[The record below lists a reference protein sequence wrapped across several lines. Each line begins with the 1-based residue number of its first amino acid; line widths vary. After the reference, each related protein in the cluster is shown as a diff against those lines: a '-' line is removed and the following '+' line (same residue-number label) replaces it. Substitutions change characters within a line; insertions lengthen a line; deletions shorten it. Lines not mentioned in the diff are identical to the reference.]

1 MKKFNIAVFEGDGIG
16 KDITKPSLSILKKTA
31 EAYGIQL
38 ESEFLEAGA
47 ELYARTG
54 ISFPEESFEAA
65 KNADAIY
72 FAAMGLPSVR
82 YPDGTEVGPQHD
94 LRKRLNLY
102 AGVRPCITMPGLPLP
117 LRDERASSLDF
128 VIVRESTEGIH
139 AYPLK
144 SPFDSEEAAYNLIKI
159 TRATSEKLF
168 NYSFELAR
176 SRKKNGKEGKVT
188 CIDKANVLSS
198 MYFFRK
204 IFDEVSEKY
213 PDITKDYCYVDFAA
227 LKMVRRPWEYD
238 VCPAE
243 NQFGDILS
251 DLASSLMGGL
261 GIAPSADIGDNNAVF
276 QPSHGTAPKY
286 AGTDRINPT
295 AMILSGTLMFDYLC
309 TKYDCPE
316 AHEASVTLTQAVKNV
331 YAPGNFVPYELGGD
345 KGLNDIIER
354 VNYELEKLL

>member
-1 MKKFNIAVFEGDGIG
+1 MRKFDIAVFEGDGIG
-16 KDITKPSLSILKKTA
+16 KDITKPSLSILQNVA
-31 EAYGIQL
+31 NSFGIEL
-38 ESEFLEAGA
+38 SAEFLPAGA
-47 ELYARTG
+47 ELYAKTG
-54 ISFPEESFEAA
+54 VAFPEESFEAA
-65 KNADAIY
+65 RKADAIY

-94 LRKRLNLY
+94 LRKRLHLY

-117 LRDERASSLDF
+117 LRDERASHLDF
-128 VIVRESTEGIH
+128 VLIRESTEGIH
-139 AYPLK
+139 AFPLQ

-168 NYSFELAR
+168 KYSFELAR
-176 SRKKNGKEGKVT
+176 KRKKSGKEGKVT
-188 CIDKANVLSS
+188 VIDKANVLSS

-204 IFDEVSEKY
+204 IFDEVAEKY
-213 PDITKDYCYVDFAA
+213 PDIVKDYCYVDFAA

-238 VCPAE
+238 VCPVE

-261 GIAPSADIGDNNAVF
+261 GMAPSADIGDENAVF

-295 AMILSGTLMFDYLC
+295 AMILSGALLLDYLS
-309 TKYDCPE
+309 TKYDCDE
-316 AHEASVTLTQAVKNV
+316 AQKASDTLTQAVKNI
-331 YAPGNFVPYELGGD
+331 YSGGNFIPYELGGD
-345 KGLNDIIER
+345 KGLKEIIR
-354 VNYELEKLL
+354 HINYELEKLL